1 MITRTVTYTDYD
13 GNQRKEKIY
22 FNLTQFEA
30 TEIAMEMPDG
40 IVEEVNDGDTT
51 TTAMHLVEKLGGK
64 GVIDFIKRIVLK
76 AYGVKSNDGRRFI
89 KSEELSKE
97 FSETP
102 MFSALMIELMTDDMA
117 ASNFINS
124 VIPPELA
131 KQAFTKA
138 PEVIEAT
145 TETTGIK

>member
-1 MITRTVTYTDYD
+1 MITKTVSYTDFD

-40 IVEEVNDGDTT
+40 IIEEIEDGDQTR
-51 TTAMHLVEKLGGK
+51 TALHLVEKLGGK
-64 GVIDFIKRIVLK
+64 GVVDFIKKIVLK
-76 AYGVKSNDGRRFI
+76 AYGIKSPDGRRFM
-89 KSEELSKE
+89 KSEEISRE

-102 MFSALMIELMTDDMA
+102 MFSQLMISLMTNEKE
-117 ASNFINS
+117 ASDFITA

-131 KQAFTKA
+131 TKTLA
-138 PEVIEAT
+138 TIE
-145 TETTGIK
+145 K